1 MAVKKKVYEPELMG
15 LPHLRLVM
23 DDIPLPDPERQF
35 RAAQKQQ
42 KLDPDVE
49 DTIKRLIAHLR
60 ENRK

>member
-1 MAVKKKVYEPELMG
+1 MAVKKKVYEPDLMG

-23 DDIPLPDPERQF
+23 DDIPTPDPETQYRP
-35 RAAQKQQ
+35 AQKQQ

-49 DTIKRLIAHLR
+49 DTIKRLIKHLR